1 VNLGWFQVGFAVG
14 PNIKTHGKHLFCRA
28 PHNKT
33 HGKHV
38 FVSEIFIAF
47 DILKLS
53 NDFKSTKIL
62 HRSFFTRFIL

>member
-1 VNLGWFQVGFAVG
+1 VGFAVR

-33 HGKHV
+33 HGKH
-38 FVSEIFIAF
+38 FFASLKFFIAF